1 MHEFDAVLELLAMLV
16 SDLRMLAL
24 FALLAVAAVSDWRS
38 YRIPNWLT
46 FGGALFALVYG
57 TLAAR
62 TPAVGAAS
70 AFGGLGI
77 GFAAMVP
84 FYVIGIMGA
93 GDVKLMAMA
102 GAFIGPEQT
111 LMAVLF
117 TFIAGGV
124 AAMVFAIH
132 RRRVGHMLAN
142 VKDAAHGV
150 MFSGIAGIRPS
161 GRIDA
166 SLSIGKLPYGICIA
180 AGTAIEVLAH
190 QLGYV

>member
-1 MHEFDAVLELLAMLV
+1 MQELDAVLELLAMLV
-16 SDLRMLAL
+16 TDVRTVAL
-24 FALLAVAAVSDWRS
+24 LALLAVAAVSDWRF

-62 TPAVGAAS
+62 TPMAGAAS
-70 AFGGLGI
+70 AFGGLGV

-84 FYVIGIMGA
+84 FYVIGVMGA
-93 GDVKLMAMA
+93 GDVKLMAMS

-124 AAMVFAIH
+124 AAMGFAIH

-142 VKDAAHGV
+142 VKDAAQGV
-150 MFSGIAGIRPS
+150 MFSSIAGIRPS

-166 SLSIGKLPYGICIA
+166 SQSVGKLPYGICIA
-180 AGTAIEVLAH
+180 VGTAIEVLAH

>member
-124 AAMVFAIH
+124 AAMAFAIH

-142 VKDAAHGV
+142 VKDAAQGV
-150 MFSGIAGIRPS
+150 MFSGMAGMRPS

-180 AGTAIEVLAH
+180 AGTVIEVLAH

>member
-142 VKDAAHGV
+142 VKDAAQGV

-161 GRIDA
+161 GRINA

>member
-1 MHEFDAVLELLAMLV
+1 MQELDAVLELLAMLATDV
-16 SDLRMLAL
+16 RTVAL
-24 FALLAVAAVSDWRS
+24 LALLAVAAVSDWRF

-62 TPAVGAAS
+62 TPMAGAAS
-70 AFGGLGI
+70 AFGGLGV

-84 FYVIGIMGA
+84 FYVIGVMGA
-93 GDVKLMAMA
+93 GDVKLMAMS

-124 AAMVFAIH
+124 AAMGFAIH

-142 VKDAAHGV
+142 VKDAAQGV
-150 MFSGIAGIRPS
+150 MFSSIAGIRPS

-166 SLSIGKLPYGICIA
+166 SQSVGKLPYGICIA

>member
-117 TFIAGGV
+117 TFMGGGV
-124 AAMVFAIH
+124 AAMAFAIH

-142 VKDAAHGV
+142 VKDAAQGV

>member
-1 MHEFDAVLELLAMLV
+1 MRELDALLELLAMLATDV
-16 SDLRMLAL
+16 RTLAL
-24 FALLAVAAVSDWRS
+24 FALLGVAAVSDWRS

-62 TPAVGAAS
+62 TPAAGAAS
-70 AFGGLGI
+70 AFGGLAV
-77 GFAAMVP
+77 GFASMLV
-84 FYVIGIMGA
+84 FYAVGIMGA

-102 GAFIGPEQT
+102 GAFLGPQQT

-124 AAMVFAIH
+124 AALAFAIH
-132 RRRVGHMLAN
+132 RRRLGHMLDN
-142 VKDAAHGV
+142 VKTAAQG
-150 MFSGIAGIRPS
+150 MAISTMAGIRPD
-161 GRIDA
+161 G
-166 SLSIGKLPYGICIA
+166 SLHVNQSVGKLPYGLCIG
-180 AGTAIEVLAH
+180 AGTAVEVLAH

>member
-1 MHEFDAVLELLAMLV
+1 MQELDAVLELLAMLAT
-16 SDLRMLAL
+16 DLRMPVLL
-24 FALLAVAAVSDWRS
+24 ALLATAAVSDWRS

-70 AFGGLGI
+70 AFGGLGV

-84 FYVIGIMGA
+84 FYVIGVMGA

-102 GAFIGPEQT
+102 GAFIGPEQA

-132 RRRVGHMLAN
+132 QRRVVRMLTN
-142 VKDAAHGV
+142 VKDAAQGV
-150 MFSGIAGIRPS
+150 MLSGMVGIRPS
-161 GRIDA
+161 GRIGA
-166 SLSIGKLPYGICIA
+166 SQSIGRLPYGICIA
-180 AGTAIEVLAH
+180 AGTVVEVLAH

>member
-1 MHEFDAVLELLAMLV
+1 MQEFDAVLELLAMLAT
-16 SDLRMLAL
+16 DLRMLAL
-24 FALLAVAAVSDWRS
+24 FALLVVAAV
-38 YRIPNWLT
+38 IPNWLT

-124 AAMVFAIH
+124 AAMAFAIH
-132 RRRVGHMLAN
+132 QRRVGHMLAN
-142 VKDAAHGV
+142 VKDAAQGV
-150 MFSGIAGIRPS
+150 MLSGMAGVRPS

-180 AGTAIEVLAH
+180 AGTVLEVLAH